1 MSSSDRNSSGTK
13 FELAISYLL
22 ATGVVTSLI
31 LIAAG
36 ILLFYFQF
44 GNLAVS
50 ENQPMFLKE
59 KNFFYFL
66 TDLFRGENSQGM
78 ALWIMTLGIAVLIL
92 TPYARVLLS
101 VLYFLRERD
110 FKFSCITLLVL
121 VILTLSLATH

>member
-1 MSSSDRNSSGTK
+1 LSSSARNPGESK
-13 FELAISYLL
+13 FELAISRLL
-22 ATGVVTSLI
+22 AAGVVISLI

-36 ILLFYFQF
+36 ILLFYLEF

-50 ENQPMFLKE
+50 EKKALFLQE

-66 TDLFRGENSQGM
+66 YDLFRGGNSQGR
-78 ALWIMTLGIAVLIL
+78 ALWAMTLGIAVLIL

-110 FKFSCITLLVL
+110 FKFSFITLLVL

>member
-1 MSSSDRNSSGTK
+1 MSSSDRNSSGTQ

-22 ATGVVTSLI
+22 AAGVVTSLI
-31 LIAAG
+31 LIAVG

-44 GNLAVS
+44 GDLAIS
-50 ENQPMFLKE
+50 EKKVMFLQE

-66 TDLFRGENSQGM
+66 YDLLRGANSQGKS
-78 ALWIMTLGIAVLIL
+78 LWIMTLGIVVLIL

-101 VLYFLRERD
+101 VLYFLWERD